1 MMSDTTERTLS
12 AGQAASAAAAKS
24 VAALD
29 ATKVHLVGV
38 RPAGEVTNEVGRR
51 RFLHAGPP
59 IRLEDVPGP
68 MRGALI
74 GGLIFEGEAKDVA
87 EAEAILDAGELELL
101 PCHDAG
107 ALGAMAG
114 VITPS
119 MPVVVAKSAGHTT
132 FSPLNEGTGGAVRY
146 GSYDDETLARL
157 RWMASDMACV
167 LDDAIQAT
175 DPIELAGMV
184 AEGLRR
190 GDDCHNRLI
199 ATTASLIV
207 RLAPALI
214 ASGRNRDAVSRTVA
228 IMAGNGHFAL
238 PFAISA
244 AKALTLAA
252 ADIAD
257 SPIVTTM
264 SGNGREFGIRV
275 SGLGDRWFLC
285 PSPIGEPKLIPG
297 GKMEDVNPTMGD
309 SMISETA
316 GFGAFA
322 MSAAPAIMSFIGGT
336 VEQGTRMVAEMR
348 QICSGT
354 SSRFL
359 IPAEEHRGSPIGI
372 NVHRVRE
379 TGISPMINN
388 GLSHRLPGH
397 GRIGAGVTR
406 IPVEPFIEASRA
418 LEAKAAAR

>member
-1 MMSDTTERTLS
+1 MSDTI
-12 AGQAASAAAAKS
+12 QASFPAVEAAAAKS

-29 ATKVHLVGV
+29 TTQVHLVGV
-38 RPAGEVTNEVGRR
+38 CAAGDVTRQVGPR

-87 EAEAILDAGELELL
+87 EAEGILDAGELELL

-157 RWMASDMACV
+157 RWMATDMAGV
-167 LDDAIQAT
+167 LDDAIRAT
-175 DPIELAGMV
+175 DPIELGGMV

-214 ASGRNRDAVSRTVA
+214 SSGRDRDAVAKTVA

-244 AKALTLAA
+244 AKAMTLAA
-252 ADIAD
+252 ADISD
-257 SPIVTTM
+257 SPVVTTM

-275 SGLGDRWFLC
+275 SGTGDRWFLC

-322 MSAAPAIMSFIGGT
+322 MSAAPAIMSFVGGT
-336 VEQGTRMVAEMR
+336 VEQGVRMVEEMR
-348 QICSGT
+348 RICSGT

-379 TGISPMINN
+379 TGIAPMINN

-397 GRIGAGVTR
+397 GRIGAGITR

-418 LEAKAAAR
+418 LEAMAAAR

>member
-1 MMSDTTERTLS
+1 MADTADLQRIHTAARE
-12 AGQAASAAAAKS
+12 AGQKS

-29 ATKVHLVGV
+29 QTSVRLERVCAAKDVTTKVGP
-38 RPAGEVTNEVGRR
+38 RQY
-51 RFLHAGPP
+51 LHAGPP

-74 GGLIFEGEAKDVA
+74 GGLVFEGEAKDVA
-87 EAEAILDAGELELL
+87 EAEQILDAGELTII

-119 MPVVVAKSAGHTT
+119 MPVVVARSGAHTT
-132 FSPLNEGTGGAVRY
+132 FSPLNEGIGGAVRY
-146 GSYDDETLARL
+146 GSFDDETLARL
-157 RWMASDMACV
+157 RWMASDMAPV
-167 LDDAIQAT
+167 LDDAIQSS
-175 DPIELAGMV
+175 DPIDLV
-184 AEGLRR
+184 DLIAEGLRR
-190 GDDCHNRLI
+190 GDECHNRLI
-199 ATTASLIV
+199 ATTAILITK
-207 RLAPALI
+207 LAPAFI
-214 ASGRNRDAVSRTVA
+214 GTAMHRETAAKVVA
-228 IMAGNGHFAL
+228 IMAGNGHFSL

-244 AKALTLAA
+244 AKGLTLAA
-252 ADIAD
+252 ADISD

-275 SGLGDRWFLC
+275 SGLGDRWFLA
-285 PSPIGEPKLIPG
+285 PSPIGDPKLIPG
-297 GKMEDVNPTMGD
+297 GRMEDVNPTMGD

-336 VEQGTRMVAEMR
+336 VEQGLRMVEEMR
-348 QICSGT
+348 SICAGT

-372 NVHRVRE
+372 DVHRVRE
-379 TGISPMINN
+379 TGIAPIINN
-388 GLSHRLPGH
+388 GLSHRLPGR
-397 GRIGAGVTR
+397 GRIGAGITR
-406 IPVEPFIEASRA
+406 IPLEPFVAASRA
-418 LEAKAAAR
+418 LSEGHSR